1 MGAANRHGLAHRSEM
16 RDYLFGQIRCENAQL
31 ALPLKVGTGFSET
44 LRAGNSI

>member
-16 RDYLFGQIRCENAQL
+16 RDYLFGQIRCENALL